1 MHDPRGSRH
10 TKPVPLR
17 VFHFLLRSPYQA
29 RRLLASFQNNLE
41 EITIIATPDDD
52 VAGGP
57 PSRAVQL
64 HSFVDPCKGA
74 AKVVNY
80 TVTPS
85 TACLSMWHALKQAN
99 SLALCAA

>member
-1 MHDPRGSRH
+1 MFYRGLPCLALWRN
-10 TKPVPLR
+10 
-17 VFHFLLRSPYQA
+17 VFLQA

-52 VAGGP
+52 VADGP

-74 AKVVNY
+74 AN
-80 TVTPS
+80 
-85 TACLSMWHALKQAN
+85 
-99 SLALCAA
+99 

>member
-1 MHDPRGSRH
+1 MPCLALWRN
-10 TKPVPLR
+10 
-17 VFHFLLRSPYQA
+17 VFLQA

-52 VAGGP
+52 VADGP

-74 AKVVNY
+74 AN
-80 TVTPS
+80 
-85 TACLSMWHALKQAN
+85 
-99 SLALCAA
+99 